1 MTLAHA
7 VYGQRLATTRP
18 VPFLQPVHLGEDAA
32 DASFVFE
39 ERPTT
44 PPHPAGVPWYKGQV
58 VDARQAPELVGYH
71 EPGSD
76 FFHFCYSVGTVFTY
90 DHPHR
95 RITALWSPPQTF
107 EDTCTYLTGPI
118 LGFVLQIQQRVCL
131 HASTVAIGASAV
143 AFVGPNGMG
152 KSTLAAALLR
162 RGARIIAED
171 VAAIEQQSDDFVV
184 HLGPRAIRL
193 WDPSVTALYGR
204 PDALPCISK
213 HWEKRYLPLDMPE
226 QPRPTK
232 LAAMYILEAAPADA
246 PVSSTPLAPSQAV
259 VKLLANIYPGWLPLP
274 EAQVAILDA
283 LTQLVTAI
291 PVGRLL
297 IPHSFSRLDEVCD
310 YVLARH
316 GETGVTP
323 V

>member
-1 MTLAHA
+1 MALAHI
-7 VYGQRLATTRP
+7 VYGRRLATTHL

-32 DASFVFE
+32 DGFLAFE

-44 PPHPAGVPWYKGQV
+44 PPHPAGVPWYKGQAM
-58 VDARQAPELVGYH
+58 DARHPPELVGYH
-71 EPGSD
+71 ESGSG

-171 VAAIEQQSDDFVV
+171 VAAIEQQADGFVV

-204 PDALPCISK
+204 PDALPCISR
-213 HWEKRYLPLDMPE
+213 HWEKRYLPLDTPE
-226 QPRPTK
+226 QHRPARLTDVY
-232 LAAMYILEAAPADA
+232 LLEVVSAEAS
-246 PVSSTPLAPSQAV
+246 VSSTPLSPMQSVMQ
-259 VKLLANIYPGWLPLP
+259 LLPNIYPDWLPLP
-274 EAQVAILDA
+274 EARVAILDT
-283 LTQLVTAI
+283 LTQLVTA
-291 PVGRLL
+291 VRVSRLS
-297 IPHSFSRLDEVCD
+297 IPHSFSRLNEVCD
-310 YVLARH
+310 YVLACH
-316 GETGVTP
+316 G
-323 V
+323 

>member
-1 MTLAHA
+1 MALAQA
-7 VYGQRLATTRP
+7 VYGRRLATTHL

-32 DASFVFE
+32 DASLVFE

-58 VDARQAPELVGYH
+58 VDAGQAPELVGYH
-71 EPGSD
+71 EPGSG

-90 DHPHR
+90 DHPQR

-171 VAAIEQQSDDFVV
+171 VAAIEQQADGFVV

-193 WDPSVTALYGR
+193 WNPSVTALYGR
-204 PDALPCISK
+204 PDALPPISK
-213 HWEKRYLPLDMPE
+213 HWEKRYLPLDAPE
-226 QPRPTK
+226 QPRPAT
-232 LAAMYILEAAPADA
+232 LTALYILEAAPADA
-246 PVSSTPLAPSQAV
+246 PLSSTLLPPSQAIV
-259 VKLLANIYPGWLPLP
+259 RLLANIYPGWLPLP
-274 EAQVAILDA
+274 EARVTTLDA

-291 PVGRLL
+291 PVSCLS
-297 IPHSFSRLDEVCD
+297 IPHSFSRLDEACD
-310 YVLARH
+310 YILARH
-316 GETGVTP
+316 A
-323 V
+323 

>member
-1 MTLAHA
+1 MALAQV
-7 VYGQRLATTRP
+7 VYGRRLTTTRP
-18 VPFLQPVHLGEDAA
+18 VPFLQPVHLGEDTA
-32 DASFVFE
+32 DGFLAFE
-39 ERPTT
+39 ENPT
-44 PPHPAGVPWYKGQV
+44 PPRPPACAPWYQGQI
-58 VDARQAPELVGYH
+58 VDARQGPELVAYH
-71 EPGSD
+71 EPETGL
-76 FFHFCYSVGTVFTY
+76 FHFCYNVGTAFTY
-90 DHPHR
+90 DHPQR

-143 AFVGPNGMG
+143 AFVGPNGTG

-162 RGARIIAED
+162 RGAEIIAED
-171 VAAIEQQSDDFVV
+171 VAAVEQQTDGFVV

-213 HWEKRYLPLDMPE
+213 HWEKRYLPLDTHE
-226 QPRPTK
+226 QHRPAQLTDVY
-232 LAAMYILEAAPADA
+232 LLEVVPAEA
-246 PVSSTPLAPSQAV
+246 PVSSTQLPPMQAV
-259 VKLLANIYPGWLPLP
+259 MQLLPNIYPDWLPLP
-274 EAQVAILDA
+274 EARVAILDT
-283 LTQLVTAI
+283 LTQLVTA
-291 PVGRLL
+291 VRVSRLS

-316 GETGVTP
+316 S
-323 V
+323 